1 MSESLV
7 TGLGE
12 ARTLVSLR
20 VPRRLAEAVER
31 YARDNGLRKTD
42 AYLHFLMDG
51 LQGEQATKTDE
62 RLSGIQAQLERV
74 LDLLQM
80 PGEGVAE
87 KESEARSLEF
97 ESVCRAISDSA
108 RDYPAIRRAYL
119 FGSFARKQFGPQ
131 SDIDVRIEVDRS
143 NGFNLHDLTHF
154 MKRIEQQTGREVDV
168 VSADVI
174 KNANLAA
181 AIEREKVLVYER
193 EEY

>member
-31 YARDNGLRKTD
+31 YAKDNGLRKTD

-62 RLSGIQAQLERV
+62 RLSGIQAQLE
-74 LDLLQM
+74 QA
-80 PGEGVAE
+80 PGEGAAE
-87 KESEARSLEF
+87 KESEARLLEF

-168 VSADVI
+168 ISADVI

-193 EEY
+193 EEH